1 VGCTRGRSVF
11 RQAMIEIPISMTG
24 NIGKT
29 EFANMFAHAAACIRS
44 EHQRLTELDSI
55 GGDGDHGTTMLR
67 AAEQM
72 EDWTDTSTQS
82 LTDSLK
88 AAGWR
93 VLGVDGGASSSL
105 LGTFFAGMGDV
116 VLAGDAM
123 NCNEF
128 AQSLQA
134 GLRAVSR
141 QTKARP
147 GDKTMMDAL
156 IPAVDAVSA
165 AAGVDKSIPNALDD
179 AALAAKLGAD
189 STRDLVARFG
199 RARSLGE
206 RTRGHADA
214 GATSIALIFRGFR
227 EGLEKG
233 SDSNG

>member
-1 VGCTRGRSVF
+1 
-11 RQAMIEIPISMTG
+11 MIEIPISMTG

-29 EFANMFAHAAACIRS
+29 EFANMFAQAAACIRS

>member
-1 VGCTRGRSVF
+1 
-11 RQAMIEIPISMTG
+11 MEITAPPCFAQQSKWKIGPI
-24 NIGKT
+24 
-29 EFANMFAHAAACIRS
+29 
-44 EHQRLTELDSI
+44 
-55 GGDGDHGTTMLR
+55 
-67 AAEQM
+67 
-72 EDWTDTSTQS
+72 TSTQS

-123 NCNEF
+123 NCSEL

-165 AAGVDKSIPNALDD
+165 AAGAGKSIPQALDD
-179 AALAAKLGAD
+179 AALAAKLGAE
-189 STRDLVARFG
+189 STRDLVARYG

-206 RTRGHADA
+206 RTRGHPDA
-214 GATSIALIFRGFR
+214 GATSIALIFKGFR

-233 SDSNG
+233 SVRNG

>member
-1 VGCTRGRSVF
+1 MT
-11 RQAMIEIPISMTG
+11 IETMTG

-29 EFANMFAHAAACIRS
+29 EFAHMFAQAAACIRS

-72 EDWTDTSTQS
+72 EGWPDASSNQGLAD
-82 LTDSLK
+82 LLK

-93 VLGVDGGASSSL
+93 VLGVDGGASSGL
-105 LGTFFAGMGDV
+105 LGTFFAGMGDIE
-116 VLAGDAM
+116 LGQGTSQDTM
-123 NCNEF
+123 NCSQL

-141 QTKARP
+141 QTKARA

-156 IPAVDAVSA
+156 TPAVDAVSA
-165 AAGVDKSIPNALDD
+165 AAGAGKTIPEALDD
-179 AALAAKLGAD
+179 AAMAAKLGAE
-189 STRDLVARFG
+189 STRNLVARYG

-206 RTRGHADA
+206 RTRGHPDA
-214 GATSIALIFRGFR
+214 GATTIALIFRGFR
-227 EGLEKG
+227 EGLGKG
-233 SDSNG
+233 SVSHG

>member
-1 VGCTRGRSVF
+1 
-11 RQAMIEIPISMTG
+11 MTG

-29 EFANMFAHAAACIRS
+29 EFANMFAQAAACLRN

-72 EDWTDTSTQS
+72 EDWTDTNTQS
-82 LTDSLK
+82 LTESLK

-93 VLGVDGGASSSL
+93 VLGVDGGASSGL

-123 NCNEF
+123 NCNDL

-141 QTKARP
+141 QTKARG

-165 AAGVDKSIPNALDD
+165 AAGAGKSIPEALED
-179 AALAAKLGAD
+179 AALAATLGAD
-189 STRDLVARFG
+189 STRDLVARYG

-206 RTRGHADA
+206 RTRGHPDA

-233 SDSNG
+233 SVSNG

>member
-1 VGCTRGRSVF
+1 
-11 RQAMIEIPISMTG
+11 MIESSISMTR

-29 EFANMFAHAAACIRS
+29 EFANMFAQAAACIRS

-82 LTDSLK
+82 LADCLK

-123 NCNEF
+123 NCNEL

-165 AAGVDKSIPNALDD
+165 AAGADKSIPEALDD

-189 STRDLVARFG
+189 STPDLVARFG

-214 GATSIALIFRGFR
+214 GATSIALIFKGFR

-233 SDSNG
+233 SVRNG

>member
-1 VGCTRGRSVF
+1 
-11 RQAMIEIPISMTG
+11 
-24 NIGKT
+24 
-29 EFANMFAHAAACIRS
+29 MFARAAACLRS
-44 EHQRLTELDSI
+44 EHERLTELDSV

-72 EDWTDTSTQS
+72 ELGMEPSNTES
-82 LTDSLK
+82 LTGMLK

-105 LGTFFAGMGDV
+105 LGTFFAGLGDV
-116 VLAGDAM
+116 ELASDAM
-123 NCNEF
+123 NCDDL
-128 AQSLQA
+128 ARSLEA

-156 IPAVDAVSA
+156 TPAVAAATAAA
-165 AAGVDKSIPNALDD
+165 AAGKTIPEALEE
-179 AALAAKLGAD
+179 AALAARTGAE

-206 RTRGHADA
+206 RTRGYPDA
-214 GATSIALIFRGFR
+214 GATSISLIFKGFK
-227 EGLEKG
+227 EGV
-233 SDSNG
+233 SDGRSRQY

>member
-1 VGCTRGRSVF
+1 
-11 RQAMIEIPISMTG
+11 
-24 NIGKT
+24 
-29 EFANMFAHAAACIRS
+29 MFARAAARIRS

-72 EDWTDTSTQS
+72 ELCMDPSSKES
-82 LTDSLK
+82 LTGLLK

-93 VLGVDGGASSSL
+93 VLSVDGGASSSL

-116 VLAGDAM
+116 ELARDAM
-123 NCNEF
+123 DCNDL
-128 AQSLQA
+128 AHSLEA
-134 GLRAVSR
+134 GLRAVAR

-156 IPAVDAVSA
+156 TPAVAAASA
-165 AAGVDKSIPNALDD
+165 AAGAGETIPKALED
-179 AALAAKLGAD
+179 AAVAARLGAE
-189 STRDLVARFG
+189 STRDLVARYG

-206 RTRGHADA
+206 RTRGHPDA

-227 EGLEKG
+227 EGV
-233 SDSNG
+233 SNGGS

>member
-1 VGCTRGRSVF
+1 
-11 RQAMIEIPISMTG
+11 MIENPISMTG

-29 EFANMFAHAAACIRS
+29 EFANMFAQAAARIRS

-72 EDWTDTSTQS
+72 EDWTDTNTQG

-123 NCNEF
+123 NCNDL

-141 QTKARP
+141 QTKARG

-156 IPAVDAVSA
+156 VPAVDAVSA
-165 AAGVDKSIPNALDD
+165 AAGAGKSIPEALDD

-189 STRDLVARFG
+189 STRDLVARYG

-206 RTRGHADA
+206 RTRGHPDA

-227 EGLEKG
+227 EGLEHFC
-233 SDSNG
+233 

>member
-1 VGCTRGRSVF
+1 MIEIP
-11 RQAMIEIPISMTG
+11 MIEIPIPMTG

-29 EFANMFAHAAACIRS
+29 QFANMFAQAAACIRS

-72 EDWTDTSTQS
+72 EDWTDTNTQG
-82 LTDSLK
+82 LADALK

-93 VLGVDGGASSSL
+93 VLGVDGGASSGL

-116 VLAGDAM
+116 VLAEDAM
-123 NCNEF
+123 NCNDL

-141 QTKARP
+141 QTKARG

-165 AAGVDKSIPNALDD
+165 AAGAGKSIPEALDD
-179 AALAAKLGAD
+179 AALAAKRGAD
-189 STRDLVARFG
+189 STRDLVARYG

-206 RTRGHADA
+206 RTRGHPDA
-214 GATSIALIFRGFR
+214 GATSIALIFRGFK

-233 SDSNG
+233 SVSNG